1 MANLKGLNLGFGKL
15 SKFVIDKIKLQR
27 FPRISSFLQG
37 VSLTGQEPNIGP
49 FPQYNII
56 VEDEPIEDVIDR
68 LSKHKRH
75 YKSGIRDELVVML
88 NNATADL
95 IRITAHID
103 NPRRKQMSSASGRV
117 SGALGATAESLL
129 QAHEQFVENN
139 PAPYQVITVHP
150 ESLTPEGGDA
160 PVMPQLQSPFKILDL
175 NNTMDTMTLEILDK
189 AEDAMLEILRR
200 YAKWADPSL
209 GAAPGFLDNF
219 KFPR

>member
-1 MANLKGLNLGFGKL
+1 MNFRFGEL

-27 FPRISSFLQG
+27 FPRISSLLQG

-75 YKSGIRDELVVML
+75 YKSGIRDELVAML

-95 IRITAHID
+95 IRITAHIE
-103 NPRRKQMSSASGRV
+103 NPRRKQMSSASGR
-117 SGALGATAESLL
+117 LATAQSLL

-160 PVMPQLQSPFKILDL
+160 PVMPQLKSPFKILNL

-189 AEDAMLEILRR
+189 AEDAMLETLRR
-200 YAKWADPSL
+200 YAKWADPSF
-209 GAAPGFLDNF
+209 GAAPGFFDNF